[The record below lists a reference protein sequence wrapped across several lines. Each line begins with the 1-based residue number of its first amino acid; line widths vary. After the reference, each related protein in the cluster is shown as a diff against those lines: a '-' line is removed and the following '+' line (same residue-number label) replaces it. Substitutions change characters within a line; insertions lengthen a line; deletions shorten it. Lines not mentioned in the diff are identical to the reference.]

1 METNED
7 FCEISLAA
15 TEDLGIDQLENAD
28 GGADQEGTL
37 ASVPEDS
44 QPINLSTSDDES
56 DTNDACLSDEE
67 SEHGSEEQEP
77 DSPLNTEDIHLDI
90 RVTRSHNINVAA
102 ASLRLFLKHSKLNL
116 KSLPIPILIT
126 DNAGKVFTT
135 RLGKKNRIT
144 GSYTG
149 AMGNAVAL
157 RTKFGLKK
165 GYGYK
170 LVYRGSMVRTG
181 SEEGAIQQKVYSFQV
196 DDGSVSDGCVG
207 EERDDY
213 CSDGLS
219 DEENQEPLY
228 SGNTIH
234 VSRDGRE
241 FVTTLCNPER
251 FKLSGSGVIK
261 NAMSM
266 KNSLE
271 LKPDFS
277 YKLMYRRYSTAP
289 ALKNDASLNGEKVFN
304 FEEDASLGREKV
316 YKFEINES
324 GLPNGNA
331 DKESDIDELDNGID
345 AASVPSD
352 SYTAPDW
359 AEEAT
364 SRPLVPVQLPE
375 GVPAFWDM
383 IVGNTDR
390 NNLRILADPCKV
402 FMDQIGCR
410 YKQGGELAVEFA
422 IGETNRYY
430 TSFYGLR
437 EFSSGVFRQGAG
449 ICKLAGFSSVGLVL
463 RMRYLGHRLLDNGTK
478 VYCLHAEKVR
488 PDNTEENKEVLLTEK
503 TQIKRK
509 ATDIKASRSTY
520 RPVET
525 RGARERGEEA
535 KRIKT
540 PLVSRK
546 NAQLPSTNGDQKTS
560 RKKKSMPERYE
571 GAPDWVKNVVQGQ
584 YQRQHGEPGAS
595 GSKQQA
601 ASPQQQRQ
609 LQQQQVD
616 SIAELAD
623 KVSEALLYHPGLDK
637 NVVYRYLPI
646 FARLSDKTR
655 DIDGNFILKLASE
668 PLGAGLQIFLEAALQ
683 HHQ

>member
-228 SGNTIH
+228 SGNTYMRVIVKSRAPYVPAASLTIFLKQLKLHRKKLPIRIH

-546 NAQLPSTNGDQKTS
+546 NAQLPSTNGDQK
-560 RKKKSMPERYE
+560 
-571 GAPDWVKNVVQGQ
+571 
-584 YQRQHGEPGAS
+584 
-595 GSKQQA
+595 
-601 ASPQQQRQ
+601 
-609 LQQQQVD
+609 
-616 SIAELAD
+616 
-623 KVSEALLYHPGLDK
+623 
-637 NVVYRYLPI
+637 
-646 FARLSDKTR
+646 
-655 DIDGNFILKLASE
+655 NF
-668 PLGAGLQIFLEAALQ
+668 P
-683 HHQ
+683 